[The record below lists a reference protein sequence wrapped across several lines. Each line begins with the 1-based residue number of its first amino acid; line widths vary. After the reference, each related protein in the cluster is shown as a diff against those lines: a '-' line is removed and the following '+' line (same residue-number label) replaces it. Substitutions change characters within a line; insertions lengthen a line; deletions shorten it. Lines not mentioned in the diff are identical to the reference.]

1 MRRNA
6 KRWGR
11 PRDDGGGD
19 QRRARMGG
27 GGFGEEVS
35 AISASFYS
43 MIQKGGYRLSEKIM
57 PDQSALTIDSVIFLA
72 SPSNIMVLSR

>member
-1 MRRNA
+1 
-6 KRWGR
+6 
-11 PRDDGGGD
+11 
-19 QRRARMGG
+19 MGG

-43 MIQKGGYRLSEKIM
+43 MIQNDGYRLSEKFM

-72 SPSNIMVLSR
+72 SPSSIMVLGR